1 MFDRAFARQLLDHA
15 HGVSALTIP
24 ASLSVR
30 LVTANGS
37 DAANGTELTTGGGYV
52 TGTGAPL
59 TYAPATNSSP
69 TSSGISAPVTFT
81 NMPAATITGVEIWA
95 GPYRLEFGA
104 LVQPRT
110 TASGDTLSFA
120 AGAIATTLS

>member
-1 MFDRAFARQLLDHA
+1 MFDRAYARKLLDHT
-15 HGVSALTIP
+15 HGVSALTMP
-24 ASLSVR
+24 SALSVR
-30 LVTANGS
+30 LITANGS

-59 TYAPATNSSP
+59 TFAPATNSSP
-69 TSSGISAPVTFT
+69 TSSGISSPVTFT
-81 NMPAATITGVEIWA
+81 NMPAATITGIEIWA
-95 GPYRLEFGA
+95 GSSRVEFGA

-110 TASGDTLSFA
+110 TAPGDTLSFA